1 MSNTYSF
8 HLLINVI
15 DSHILHLKTVIRAPI
30 TGAPII
36 IEHPTGMNSL
46 ILLLYIFLQYILC
59 SFSNHGSAG
68 KTSFYMSS
76 IILIKTCRDWP
87 DTYSEVV
94 WRYAIKKYGYPMTYF
109 FLKYMAAMNVNSP
122 RRGDDIFM
130 WSFTGE
136 DGIVEV
142 QEG

>member
-68 KTSFYMSS
+68 KTSLYMSS
-76 IILIKTCRDWP
+76 IIILIKTCRDLP

-94 WRYAIKKYGYPMTYF
+94 
-109 FLKYMAAMNVNSP
+109 
-122 RRGDDIFM
+122 
-130 WSFTGE
+130 
-136 DGIVEV
+136 
-142 QEG
+142 